1 MRIKRLKGLHQ
12 PCPRFA
18 AGLFCLALLA
28 TACSPGRERSQAQT
42 VVYIV
47 RHAEKATDK
56 DATDPPLTASGR
68 RRAQDLRKTLRSVK
82 LDAIYA
88 TQYKRT
94 RETVAPT
101 AELMRIKPIFIN
113 SEKTAQLA
121 ASLRGRAR
129 GEMVLVGAH
138 SNTVPLLL
146 KALGVKERVSIGSGD
161 YDHLFVVLLAEKGPP
176 ALLRLHYGVFTEP
189 TVESARKE

>member
-1 MRIKRLKGLHQ
+1 MPSIT

-18 AGLFCLALLA
+18 TGLFRLAFLA
-28 TACSPGRERSQAQT
+28 IAISLGTERAQAQT

-47 RHAEKATDK
+47 RHAEKVTDK
-56 DATDPPLTASGR
+56 DATDPSLTASGR
-68 RRAQDLRKTLRSVK
+68 RRARDLRKTLRSVK

-94 RETVAPT
+94 QETVAPT
-101 AELMRIKPIFIN
+101 AELMSIKPILIN

-121 ASLRGRAR
+121 ASLKGRAR
-129 GEMVLVGAH
+129 GGMVLVGAH
-138 SNTVPLLL
+138 SNTIPVLL
-146 KALGVKERVSIGSGD
+146 KALGVKKRVSIGSGD
-161 YDHLFVVLLAEKGPP
+161 YDNLFVVLLAEKGTP
-176 ALLRLHYGVFTEP
+176 ALLRFHYGVFTEP